1 MPTYEYACPKCGMF
15 DLFQSMKD
23 APLAKCPT
31 CRSKV
36 KRQIGTGAG
45 VIFKGSGFYQTDYR
59 SDNYR
64 KSAKSESAP
73 SAAPASTAAA
83 APAAAAPAAPAPAA
97 TPAKPAPAAPSASR
111 SEKK

>member
-23 APLAKCPT
+23 APLVKCPT

-64 KSAKSESAP
+64 KSAKSESAS
-73 SAAPASTAAA
+73 SAAPASSAAS
-83 APAAAAPAAPAPAA
+83 PAPTSA
-97 TPAKPAPAAPSASR
+97 TASSTPAPAAPPVPAQP
-111 SEKK
+111 KKK